1 LIIGI
6 GIGIG
11 TIVEPSEFDP
21 ASDPDSDPE
30 ESQPPRLG
38 SGADQ

>member
-1 LIIGI
+1 LIIGIGI

-21 ASDPDSDPE
+21 ASDPE

-38 SGADQ
+38 SAADR